1 MILANASNSRQNRHR
16 ANAGCTYFAL
26 ACKPNDRIKAMQR
39 ENLNESVTTA
49 AGT

>member
-26 ACKPNDRIKAMQR
+26 ACKPNDLTKAMQR
-39 ENLNESVTTA
+39 ENFNESVTTA